1 MIPFWLNPARL
12 LDLAPLPS
20 TPRRRPQHATHTCSR
35 VISSWPHANSP
46 TTATP
51 NAAMSSHSTN
61 HKRVKSQSNAF
72 AASPTKPSPL
82 PTAPSLSMANPS
94 RSPTSPPQPVGQ
106 GATATCNGQLGP
118 DEYILLGDNRSDSLD
133 SRAYGPVPRSAIIG
147 RAWYRY
153 APSARSGP
161 LHR

>member
-1 MIPFWLNPARL
+1 MIPFWLNPVRL
-12 LDLAPLPS
+12 LDLLRSRRLRVVGHSMQPLLLQGDLILAS
-20 TPRRRPQHATHTCSR
+20 RRFPHNGHPQRGDVVAFHEPQTSE
-35 VISSWPHANSP
+35 ISV
-46 TTATP
+46 
-51 NAAMSSHSTN
+51 
-61 HKRVKSQSNAF
+61 KRVCG
-72 AASPTKPSPL
+72 L
-82 PTAPSLSMANPS
+82 PNETVALTDSALIVDG
-94 RSPTSPPQPVGQ
+94 QPIPESYI
-106 GATATCNGQLGP
+106 ATATGGAGRYGDLKWQLGP